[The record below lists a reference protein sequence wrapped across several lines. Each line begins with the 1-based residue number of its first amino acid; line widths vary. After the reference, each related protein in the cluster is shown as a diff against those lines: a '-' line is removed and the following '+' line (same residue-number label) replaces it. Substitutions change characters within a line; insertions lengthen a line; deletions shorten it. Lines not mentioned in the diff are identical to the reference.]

1 MKRIL
6 LARHGVTSWNRE
18 RRFQGCSDIPL
29 TDEGRHQAARLAA
42 RVALWKP
49 HRIVTSPLRRARE
62 TAEAVSQACGGTPLC
77 EEHEGF
83 REMSF
88 GVWEGLTVEQLV
100 QEAGENLHV
109 WSRDPGKYTP
119 PEGEPFGRT
128 QQRALA
134 ALEPLLSGGAPEE
147 RILVVAHGGILTALV
162 LALFGMPSRTFRG
175 VLPGNCALSAIH
187 MGPDHRFLIFLNDV
201 LHMEVPEELVGRLP
215 IPA

>member
-134 ALEPLLSGGAPEE
+134 ALEPLLSGGALEE

-162 LALFGMPSRTFRG
+162 LALLACPPERSAAFCRGTAPCPPSIWATTTGF
-175 VLPGNCALSAIH
+175 
-187 MGPDHRFLIFLNDV
+187 
-201 LHMEVPEELVGRLP
+201 
-215 IPA
+215 